1 MSVDKIFKT
10 LQGKVVPLVISF
22 LDQSSHQLKEIH
34 TKRFQQQEPATT
46 SRQTTTL
53 VSGES
58 QHQVLYFCKRCLD
71 PPERTTHNYYCVCWI
86 PPWERRESA
95 MESDFGQ
102 GRSLSKQSATTDLA
116 RLRDIKLNRLKTHRS
131 NWLWKTRGRFELRS
145 KKKLLDSAARYLFGV
160 E

>member
-1 MSVDKIFKT
+1 MAYCYRV
-10 LQGKVVPLVISF
+10 
-22 LDQSSHQLKEIH
+22 DQSSHQLKEIH

-131 NWLWKTRGRFELRS
+131 KSGHSSDPFASFSSCLPRFAFFFCSNKHIFR
-145 KKKLLDSAARYLFGV
+145 
-160 E
+160 